1 VKNVVY
7 IHGANSSA
15 RSFKYIQKC
24 LPDHKFLN
32 IEYSVDVPLKVNISK
47 IQKRIQKEFATK
59 KVSIVGHSLGG
70 IIAIGLHNKL
80 KSLDRTVTISA
91 PFGGSK
97 IVEYFRWICPRYQ
110 MFEDVKPTSS
120 VIMEIKRTIIKKP
133 VLSLVTTGGGNP
145 LLGESNDGTV
155 TVRSQ
160 KAIRGL
166 TYINYDLNH
175 FEVLLSDRVINKIED
190 FLDFAV

>member
-32 IEYSVDVPLKVNISK
+32 IEYSVDIPLKVNISR
-47 IQKRIQKEFATK
+47 IQKRIRKEFATK
-59 KVSIVGHSLGG
+59 KVSIIGHSLGG
-70 IIAIGLHNKL
+70 VIAIGLHNTL
-80 KSLDRTVTISA
+80 KTLDKTITISA
-91 PFGGSK
+91 PFGGSR

-110 MFEDVKPTSS
+110 MFEDMKTTSP
-120 VIMEIKRTIIKKP
+120 IIIEIKKTLIKKP
-133 VLSLVTTGGGNP
+133 VLPFVTTAGGNP
-145 LLGESNDGTV
+145 LLGEANDGTV

-166 TYINYDLNH
+166 SYVNYDLNH
-175 FEVLLSDRVINKIED
+175 FEVLLSDRIIHEIED
-190 FLDFAV
+190 FIDFTA